1 MCLVIK
7 MAHYKKQNNQ
17 FLITVISVAL
27 AIGVGIGAAF
37 LLGSIIWGGEEKPV
51 DDNNPPAAEGGE
63 QQPENPPEQQVVI
76 PYETRVGKNYTIDIE
91 QYLEY
96 IEPENKYEYVFLV
109 NPANT
114 LASDYVPEDLT
125 DCGHT
130 RNDGRAVQKLRLAA
144 AKALQA
150 FLAEGKATGEVTN
163 VTVTSAYRS
172 YDYQDYLFKTYFDR
186 DWASGRFKTKEECEK
201 YTLSYSTKPGT
212 SEHQS
217 GLCLD
222 MHNLPSAEESF
233 KYKPEAKWLAENC
246 YRFGFILRYP
256 EGKTDITKITYEPW
270 HFRFVGRDAATEMH
284 ELGLTLDEYVP
295 LKKSEIDAN
304 K

>member
-1 MCLVIK
+1 MAQYKRKKNSLLKTLIVTALV
-7 MAHYKKQNNQ
+7 AV
-17 FLITVISVAL
+17 L
-27 AIGVGIGAAF
+27 GVGTAF
-37 LLGSIIWGGEEKPV
+37 LLNSCGKCGEAPQ
-51 DDNNPPAAEGGE
+51 EGN
-63 QQPENPPEQQVVI
+63 QTPENTQTPAVDEPVAPVS
-76 PYETRVGKNYTIDIE
+76 YEERVGMDYAIDMGE
-91 QYLEY
+91 YLQYV
-96 IEPENKYEYVFLV
+96 EPENKWEYVFLV
-109 NPANT
+109 NPQNT
-114 LASDYVPEDLT
+114 LAADYEPEDLV

-130 RNDGRAVQKLRLAA
+130 RSDGRATQKLRLVA

-150 FLAEGKATGEVTN
+150 FLAEGKANGKVTN

-172 YDYQDYLFKTYFDR
+172 YSYQDYLFNMYFDR
-186 DWASGRFKTKEECEK
+186 DWASGRFATKDECEK

-233 KYKPEAKWLAENC
+233 GDTPEAMWLAENC

-256 EGKTDITKITYEPW
+256 DGKTDITGITYEPW

-284 ELGLTLDEYVP
+284 ELGLTLDEYVV
-295 LKKSEIDAN
+295 LKADEIAAAQ
-304 K
+304 